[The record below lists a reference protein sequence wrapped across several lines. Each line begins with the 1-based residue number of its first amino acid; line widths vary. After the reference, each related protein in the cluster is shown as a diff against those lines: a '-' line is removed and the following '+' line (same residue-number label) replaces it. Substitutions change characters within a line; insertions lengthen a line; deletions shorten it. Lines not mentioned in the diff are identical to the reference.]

1 MPAGTRPRRLVG
13 APQLT
18 LLAGAVC
25 AVVAGAQ
32 LGIRGVVSAVIGTAV
47 VVLFFWSGV
56 LPILLSRGQEDKA
69 ALGLAVLL
77 VNYTLRLALAL
88 IMLRLADRAG
98 QVDGGAIGLTI
109 IVCTVVWTATQVAL
123 LSRSQGT

>member
-1 MPAGTRPRRLVG
+1 MPPATRGRRLVG
-13 APQLT
+13 APLLT

-25 AVVAGAQ
+25 AVVAGVQ
-32 LGIRGVVSAVIGTAV
+32 LGDRGVVSALIGTAV

-88 IMLRLADRAG
+88 LMLRIADSEDL
-98 QVDGGAIGLTI
+98 VDGTAIGLSI
-109 IVCTVVWTATQVAL
+109 IVCTVVWTGTQVAL
-123 LSRSQGT
+123 LSRSEGT

>member
-1 MPAGTRPRRLVG
+1 VPAGTRPRRLVG
-13 APQLT
+13 APLLT

-25 AVVAGAQ
+25 AAVAGAQ
-32 LGIRGVVSAVIGTAV
+32 LGSRGVVSALLGTAV

-77 VNYTLRLALAL
+77 VSYTLRLALAL
-88 IMLRLADRAG
+88 LLLRLADRAG

-109 IVCTVVWTATQVAL
+109 IVCTVVWTSTQVAL
-123 LSRSQGT
+123 LSRSQST